1 MESAILK
8 KALCVILML
17 AMVIS
22 MVPTVFAAELQE
34 RAVVGAAGKYVI
46 SQTDYPI
53 TSGVTESQIL
63 LNNAEGNDQVACF
76 MMTAKPQAQISFKA
90 SYHGYYTEGSTPAS
104 RAEKAENLTWG
115 MDRTTDQA
123 ANYEKAT
130 GDKVIFATNG
140 DYYNMQTA
148 QPLGYLV
155 MEGNVVQTDNGLAQ
169 EPYFAVLK
177 DGSFAIRDY
186 GTPLDDVQEAVSG
199 PFYLV
204 KDGVNVANKDDPYL
218 MPRNAIG
225 MKEDGTVVTCV
236 VDGRQAPYSSGLTIW
251 ETAELMLANGVV
263 DCIYLDGGGSA
274 TYASVR
280 EGTEDL
286 IVRNSPSDGPERT
299 VASALLMVSTAPSD
313 GNFDHAS
320 LYPKNQVYTPGSSV
334 QMEAIGVDKT
344 GAPAEVPADLN
355 WYVPAGQGTISEDGI
370 FTAKAGYYGQVDVS
384 LRKGNT
390 VYGTTTLQIA
400 DIDDLYFVGESISL
414 DFNSDSDLGL
424 TAKSEKRFIN
434 YKVGDFTWEINS
446 LTEGVQNAD
455 FGVMNGNI
463 FHTASADQT
472 LNGTVTVSYTKQD
485 GTVLS
490 DTISVEIGK
499 LPVVMQDF
507 EPDEN
512 GQLTAAHFHMGK
524 NTYHYEDSPYGPGYV
539 GDYPE
544 LTVITGGT
552 YSGAPTY
559 TTLTAPYAFTGNYD
573 SAVPAAPIFN
583 ANGYTY
589 YLWPNG
595 TIDQYMAGDLKT
607 ISREDGGQVRSG
619 DYALELDYDYASY
632 NGSANANFYIRYCGE
647 ELNIEG
653 YPTEVGVW
661 IYAPEGTA
669 NYMIACDIAAWN
681 GNGYSTKNLFLTAA
695 NGSPVINWTGWMYC
709 SANIESLHPF
719 ISEEH
724 PLKIRQG
731 EGLFWLSYQPG
742 KQLGG
747 RYNGS
752 LYFDDY
758 RFVYG
763 TNLDDLVNP
772 EITSV
777 SLNGVEIAEDGSTVI
792 DTSSVEIKAL
802 FNDPESKNRSGVDAS
817 KTVMFIDNKNI
828 SVDGSD
834 AEATTRTTLGNG
846 PHTITVQVA
855 DGDGNMANI
864 TRSFTVA
871 AADASNAKITVT
883 APEAVTLG
891 GKYVMEVKADGV
903 VNQVDLSMLNINSDF
918 CKVEPEVAFTE
929 GVTGTSTYTPTGFKK
944 SSLVMNMTA
953 EAGMTGTIATI
964 TFTIPEDVDREV
976 DFFMYQINNITFTDK
991 DGNEGTDAYGLVKK
1005 VVEAY
1010 YDVTIG
1016 PAIVGREITITVT
1029 DINGDLAADVTV
1041 YFNGAEIGKT
1051 NEQGQLTTDVA
1062 KELPALTD
1070 FIVTARSDKGL
1081 SFEAKGTVFTYAGNE
1096 DALPTSIQTIYTANA
1111 STSQTITW
1119 FSNLNYAREKAYI
1132 RFMTEQD
1139 YQKLTRGEGPDTD
1152 YITRRGT
1159 CEPVMFPISKSAA
1172 GFNSVTL
1179 TDLTPDTTYV
1189 YWVGDGSE
1197 GNWSEKCTFHT
1208 EPETKEET
1216 SFYVL
1221 SDTQML
1227 GNPEADE
1234 EAISIMNTVLADI
1247 GAKGADFGIVTG
1259 DYIDNGGTY
1268 GHYQEMLD
1276 LFQNS
1281 AVASVPLLKTLGN
1294 HEYYGDLS
1302 GDVANK
1308 VFSLPGR
1315 DYYSVETNG
1324 VYVAVINN
1332 SADLDEAMQ
1341 WLAED
1346 AAKSECQWKF
1356 LSVHQPAYYTNVNGG
1371 SNAFHEKIPAVA
1383 EAAGI
1388 DIVFSGH
1395 DHSYARTEMLK
1406 DGRVVEDDGTVY
1418 MICGD
1423 MGEKSR
1429 DLNYAA
1435 TNDPN
1440 FHFAMVSQEYEALY
1454 VMVKATAKSLTVT
1467 AYNLDGTIMD
1477 SFTKTVK
1484 EEQPDP
1490 GPDDPD
1496 PTPETHNYVYNR
1508 TIGTLICTD
1517 ADCGMEA
1524 PADYT
1529 GWATDSASGK
1539 KMYFIGGKY
1548 QTGWFTLGDEV
1559 YHFDAKTGEAHIFT
1573 TFNDVKTTCVE
1584 QGYMD
1589 IVCSCGEKEHFE
1601 HAKPSGHVNEQKTTN
1616 DGTVYYVCK
1625 NCGRISKYNLS
1636 FADVMDDDWFA
1647 PNVAYVVENGLFAGR
1662 NALTFDPDTAMT
1674 RVEFVSVI
1682 WRLAGKPEFENT
1694 SKPIYSDCNGNAW
1707 YSAAVNWSTKY
1718 GIINGVGDN
1727 LFDPDG
1733 NITREQI
1740 VTILYRYAEYIKLEH
1755 ESVSADYKS
1764 MFVDGKT
1771 VSEYADQAM
1780 SWAVG
1785 AGLIQG
1791 DEANRIVPQGLATR
1805 AEVATMIMRYHKL
1818 LNAVE

>member
-1 MESAILK
+1 MNHRALK
-8 KALCVILML
+8 RMVCFLLMM
-17 AMVIS
+17 AMLLS
-22 MVPTVFAAELQE
+22 LLPAAFAAEE
-34 RAVVGAAGKYVI
+34 TRSMTAPTGKYI
-46 SQTDYPI
+46 ITQTDYPI
-53 TSGVTESQIL
+53 TTGVTETQIL
-63 LNNAEGNDQVACF
+63 LNNAEGSDQVACY
-76 MMTAKPQAQISFKA
+76 MMTAKPNAQISFKA

-104 RAEKAENLTWG
+104 RAEKANNLTWG

-155 MEGNVVQTDNGLAQ
+155 MEGNVVQTGNGQAE

-177 DGSFAIRDY
+177 DGTFAIRDY
-186 GTPLDDVQEAVSG
+186 GTPLDDVLEAVSG

-225 MKEDGTVVTCV
+225 LKADGTVVTCV
-236 VDGRQAPYSSGLTIW
+236 VDGRQAPYSSGMTIW

-263 DCIYLDGGGSA
+263 NCIYLDGGGSA

-280 EGTEDL
+280 EGTADL
-286 IVRNSPSDGPERT
+286 TVRNSPSDGPERT
-299 VASALLMVSTAPSD
+299 VASALLMVSTALSD
-313 GNFDHAS
+313 GSFDHAS
-320 LYPKNQVYTPGSSV
+320 LYPKNQFYTPGSSV

-355 WYVPAGQGTISEDGI
+355 WYVPSRQGTITADGV
-370 FTAKAGYYGQVDVS
+370 FTAKDGYYGQVEVS
-384 LRKGNT
+384 LRKGSQ

-400 DIDDLYFVGESISL
+400 DIDELYFVGESISL
-414 DFNSDSDLGL
+414 DFDADSDLGL

-434 YKVGDFTWEINS
+434 YKAGDFTWEVKS
-446 LTEGVQNAD
+446 LTEGVQDAD
-455 FGVMNGNI
+455 FGAMNGNI
-463 FHTASADQT
+463 FHTANAEQT
-472 LNGTVTVSYTKQD
+472 LKGTVTVSYTKQD

-490 DTISVEIGK
+490 DTINVEIGK

-507 EPDEN
+507 EPNEN
-512 GQLTAAHFHMGK
+512 GQLTAAHYHMGSNAFHGEGK
-524 NTYHYEDSPYGPGYV
+524 PHGEGYV
-539 GDYPE
+539 GSVPE
-544 LTVITGGT
+544 MEVIVSGT
-552 YSGAPTY
+552 HSGSPVTATI
-559 TTLTAPYAFTGNYD
+559 TAPYVFTGNYET
-573 SAVPAAPIFN
+573 AVPAAPIFN

-607 ISREDGGQVRSG
+607 ISREEGGMVRSG

-647 ELNIEG
+647 EIDIEG

-681 GNGYSTKNLFLTAA
+681 GTKYATKNLFLTAA
-695 NGSPVINWTGWMYC
+695 NGSSVINWTGWMYC
-709 SANIESLHPF
+709 YANIESLHPF

-772 EITSV
+772 EITSI

-792 DTSSVEIKAL
+792 DTGAVEIKAL
-802 FNDPESKNRSGVDAS
+802 FDDPESQNRSGVDAS

-834 AEATTRTTLGNG
+834 TEATTRTTLGNG
-846 PHTITVQVA
+846 PHTITVQVS
-855 DGDGNMANI
+855 DGDGNMANV

-871 AADASNAKITVT
+871 ASDASNAKVTVA

-891 GKYVMEVKADGV
+891 GKYVMKVQADGV
-903 VNQVDLSMLNINSDF
+903 VNQIDLSMININSDF
-918 CKVEPEVAFTE
+918 CAVEPQIVFAK
-929 GVTGTSTYTPTGFKK
+929 GITGTSTYTPTGFKK
-944 SSLVMNMTA
+944 ASLVMSMTS
-953 EAGMTGTIATI
+953 EEGMTGTLATI

-976 DFFMYQINNITFTDK
+976 DFFMYQINNITFIDK

-1010 YDVTIG
+1010 YNVTIG
-1016 PAIVGREITITVT
+1016 PAIVGREVTISVT
-1029 DINGDLAADVTV
+1029 DINGAPAADVTV
-1041 YFNGAEIGKT
+1041 YIDGTEIGKT
-1051 NEQGQLTTDVA
+1051 NGQGQLTTDA
-1062 KELPALTD
+1062 TKEMPALTD

-1096 DALPTSIQTIYTANA
+1096 DALPTSIQTVYTADA

-1132 RFMTEQD
+1132 RYMKEKDFQ
-1139 YQKLTRGEGPDTD
+1139 QITRGEGPDTD
-1152 YITRRGT
+1152 YMTRRGT
-1159 CEPVMFPISKSAA
+1159 CEPVMFPISKSAS

-1179 TDLTPDTTYV
+1179 TGLTPDTTYV

-1216 SFYVL
+1216 SFYVI

-1227 GNPEADE
+1227 GDVEADA
-1234 EAISIMNTVLADI
+1234 EAIAVMNTILADI
-1247 GAKGADFGIVTG
+1247 GTKGVDFGIVTG

-1281 AVASVPLLKTLGN
+1281 AVASKPLLKTLGN

-1302 GDVANK
+1302 GDVANQ

-1346 AAKSECQWKF
+1346 AAQSQCQWKF
-1356 LSVHQPAYYTNVNGG
+1356 LSVHQPPYYTNVNGG
-1371 SNAFHEKIPAVA
+1371 SQSFHEKIPAVA

-1406 DGRVVEDDGTVY
+1406 DGRVAEDDGTVY

-1429 DLNYAA
+1429 NLNYAA
-1435 TNDPN
+1435 TNDPS
-1440 FHFAMVSQEYEALY
+1440 FHFAMVSQEYDALY

-1467 AYNLDGTIMD
+1467 AYNLDGSIVD

-1484 EEQPDP
+1484 EEQPGP

-1496 PTPETHNYVYNR
+1496 PTPEEHNYIYNR
-1508 TIGTLICTD
+1508 ATDTLICAD
-1517 ADCGMEA
+1517 ADCGQEA
-1524 PADYT
+1524 PEDYT
-1529 GWATDSASGK
+1529 GWATDLSSGK
-1539 KMYFIGGKY
+1539 AMYFLGGSYK
-1548 QTGWFTLGDEV
+1548 TGWFQFGEEI
-1559 YHFDAKTGEAHIFT
+1559 YHFDKKTGEAHTLTVLEDI
-1573 TFNDVKTTCVE
+1573 KTTCSE
-1584 QGYMD
+1584 QGHKS
-1589 IVCSCGEKEHFE
+1589 VKCECGETYSMNYSLP
-1601 HAKPSGHVNEQKTTN
+1601 AGHINQSKTTEA
-1616 DGTVYYVCK
+1616 GETYYVCTL
-1625 NCGRISKYNLS
+1625 CGRTSKYDLT
-1636 FADVMDDDWFA
+1636 FLDVEDTDWFA
-1647 PNVAYVVENGLFAGR
+1647 PNIEYVVKAGLFHGR
-1662 NALTFDPDTAMT
+1662 NAMTFDPNTPMSRAELVT
-1674 RVEFVSVI
+1674 VL
-1682 WRLAGKPEFENT
+1682 WRNAGNHDSENATNT
-1694 SKPIYSDCNGNAW
+1694 SFVDCATSSW
-1707 YSAAVNWSTKY
+1707 YTNAVNWAAKE
-1718 GIINGVGDN
+1718 GIVNGVGEN
-1727 LFDPDG
+1727 RFDPDG
-1733 NITREQI
+1733 KVTREQLA
-1740 VTILYRYAEYIKLEH
+1740 TILFRYAKTLGRNTEARADFAVFKDG
-1755 ESVSADYKS
+1755 SKVS
-1764 MFVDGKT
+1764 
-1771 VSEYADQAM
+1771 
-1780 SWAVG
+1780 SWAKEAMQWAVAEG
-1785 AGLIQG
+1785 IIAGSKDGGKLYL
-1791 DEANRIVPQGLATR
+1791 DPQGEGTR
-1805 AEVATMIMRYHKL
+1805 AQVATLLMRFIQ
-1818 LNAVE
+1818 NEE

>member
-1 MESAILK
+1 MDHRTLK
-8 KALCVILML
+8 RMVCFLLTVAML
-17 AMVIS
+17 LSLLPAA
-22 MVPTVFAAELQE
+22 FAAEE
-34 RAVVGAAGKYVI
+34 TRGITAPTGKYI
-46 SQTDYPI
+46 ITQTDYPI
-53 TSGVTESQIL
+53 TTGVTETQIL
-63 LNNAEGNDQVACF
+63 LNNAEGSDQVACY
-76 MMTAKPQAQISFKA
+76 MMTAKPNAQISFKA

-104 RAEKAENLTWG
+104 RAEKANNLTWG

-155 MEGNVVQTDNGLAQ
+155 MEGNVVQTGNGQAE

-177 DGSFAIRDY
+177 DGTFAIRDY
-186 GTPLDDVQEAVSG
+186 GTPLDDVLEAVSG

-225 MKEDGTVVTCV
+225 LKADGTVVTCV
-236 VDGRQAPYSSGLTIW
+236 VDGRQAPYSSGMTIW

-263 DCIYLDGGGSA
+263 NCIYLDGGGSA

-280 EGTEDL
+280 EGTADL
-286 IVRNSPSDGPERT
+286 TVRNSPSDGPERT
-299 VASALLMVSTAPSD
+299 VASALLMVSTALSD
-313 GNFDHAS
+313 GSFDHAS

-355 WYVPAGQGTISEDGI
+355 WYVPSQQGTITADGV
-370 FTAKAGYYGQVDVS
+370 FTAKDGYYGQVEVS
-384 LRKGNT
+384 LRKGSQ

-400 DIDDLYFVGESISL
+400 DIDELYFVGESISL
-414 DFNSDSDLGL
+414 DFDADSDLGL

-434 YKVGDFTWEINS
+434 YKAGDFTWEVKS
-446 LTEGVQNAD
+446 LTEGVQDAD
-455 FGVMNGNI
+455 FGAMNGNI
-463 FHTASADQT
+463 FHTANAEQT
-472 LNGTVTVSYTKQD
+472 LKGTVTVSYTKQD

-490 DTISVEIGK
+490 DTINVEIGK

-507 EPDEN
+507 EPNEN
-512 GQLTAAHFHMGK
+512 GQLTAAHYHMGSNAFHGEGK
-524 NTYHYEDSPYGPGYV
+524 PHGEGYV
-539 GDYPE
+539 GSVPE
-544 LTVITGGT
+544 MEVIVSGTHSGSPVTATV
-552 YSGAPTY
+552 
-559 TTLTAPYAFTGNYD
+559 TAPYVFTGNYET
-573 SAVPAAPIFN
+573 AVPAAPIFN

-607 ISREDGGQVRSG
+607 ISREEGGMVRSG

-647 ELNIEG
+647 EIDIEG

-681 GNGYSTKNLFLTAA
+681 GTKYATKNLFLTAA
-695 NGSPVINWTGWMYC
+695 NGSSVINWTGWMYC
-709 SANIESLHPF
+709 YANIESLHPF

-731 EGLFWLSYQPG
+731 EGMFWLSYQPG

-772 EITSV
+772 EITSI

-792 DTSSVEIKAL
+792 DTGAVEIKAL
-802 FNDPESKNRSGVDAS
+802 FDDPESQNRSGVDAS

-834 AEATTRTTLGNG
+834 TEATTRTTLGNG
-846 PHTITVQVA
+846 PHTITVQVS
-855 DGDGNMANI
+855 DGDGNMANV

-871 AADASNAKITVT
+871 ASDASNAKVTVA

-891 GKYVMEVKADGV
+891 GKYVMKVQADGV
-903 VNQVDLSMLNINSDF
+903 VNQIDLSMININSDF
-918 CKVEPEVAFTE
+918 CAVEPQIVFAK
-929 GVTGTSTYTPTGFKK
+929 GITGTSTYTPTGFKK
-944 SSLVMNMTA
+944 ASLVMSMTS
-953 EAGMTGTIATI
+953 EEGMTGTLATI

-976 DFFMYQINNITFTDK
+976 DFFMYQINNITFIDK

-1010 YDVTIG
+1010 YNVTIG
-1016 PAIVGREITITVT
+1016 PAIVGREVTITVT
-1029 DINGDLAADVTV
+1029 DINGAPAADVTV
-1041 YFNGAEIGKT
+1041 YIDGTEIGKT
-1051 NEQGQLTTDVA
+1051 NGQGQLTTDA
-1062 KELPALTD
+1062 TKEMPALTD

-1096 DALPTSIQTIYTANA
+1096 DALPTSIQTVYTADA

-1132 RFMTEQD
+1132 RYMKEKDFQ
-1139 YQKLTRGEGPDTD
+1139 QLTRGEGPDTD
-1152 YITRRGT
+1152 YMTRRGI
-1159 CEPVMFPISKSAA
+1159 CEPVMFPISKSAS

-1179 TDLTPDTTYV
+1179 TGLTPDTTYV

-1216 SFYVL
+1216 SFYVI

-1227 GNPEADE
+1227 GDVEADA
-1234 EAISIMNTVLADI
+1234 EAIAVMNTILADI
-1247 GAKGADFGIVTG
+1247 GTKGVDFGIVTG

-1281 AVASVPLLKTLGN
+1281 AVASKPLLKTLGN

-1302 GDVANK
+1302 GDVANQ

-1346 AAKSECQWKF
+1346 AAQSQCQWKF
-1356 LSVHQPAYYTNVNGG
+1356 LSVHQPPYYTNVNGG
-1371 SNAFHEKIPAVA
+1371 SQSFHEKIPAMA

-1406 DGRVVEDDGTVY
+1406 DGRVAEDDGTVY

-1429 DLNYAA
+1429 NLNYAA
-1435 TNDPN
+1435 TNDPS
-1440 FHFAMVSQEYEALY
+1440 FHFAMVSQEYDALY

-1467 AYNLDGTIMD
+1467 AYNLDGSIVD

-1484 EEQPDP
+1484 EEQPGP

-1496 PTPETHNYVYNR
+1496 PTPEEHNYIYNR
-1508 TIGTLICTD
+1508 ATDTLICAD
-1517 ADCGMEA
+1517 ADCGQEA
-1524 PADYT
+1524 PEDYT
-1529 GWATDSASGK
+1529 GWATDLSSGK
-1539 KMYFIGGKY
+1539 AMYFLGGSYK
-1548 QTGWFTLGDEV
+1548 TGWFQFGEEI
-1559 YHFDAKTGEAHIFT
+1559 YHFDKKTGEAHTLTVLEDI
-1573 TFNDVKTTCVE
+1573 KTTCAE
-1584 QGYMD
+1584 QGHKS
-1589 IVCSCGEKEHFE
+1589 VKCECGETYSMNYSL
-1601 HAKPSGHVNEQKTTN
+1601 PTGHNNETKTNEEGET
-1616 DGTVYYVCK
+1616 YYVCTL
-1625 NCGRISKYNLS
+1625 CGRTSKYNLT
-1636 FADVMDDDWFA
+1636 FLDVEDDDWFA
-1647 PNVAYVVENGLFAGR
+1647 PNIDYVVKAGLFHGR
-1662 NALTFDPDTAMT
+1662 NAIYFDPNTPMT
-1674 RVEFVSVI
+1674 RAELVTVLWRNAGNHDSENDTEVSFVDCA
-1682 WRLAGKPEFENT
+1682 AG
-1694 SKPIYSDCNGNAW
+1694 SW
-1707 YSAAVNWSTKY
+1707 YTNAVNWAAKE
-1718 GIINGVGDN
+1718 GIVNGVGEN
-1727 LFDPDG
+1727 RFDPNG
-1733 NITREQI
+1733 KVTREQLA
-1740 VTILYRYAEYIKLEH
+1740 TILFRYAETLGRDTEAKADFAGFEDG
-1755 ESVSADYKS
+1755 SKVS
-1764 MFVDGKT
+1764 
-1771 VSEYADQAM
+1771 
-1780 SWAVG
+1780 SWAKDAMQWAVAEG
-1785 AGLIQG
+1785 IIAGSEDGGKLYLAPRG
-1791 DEANRIVPQGLATR
+1791 EATR
-1805 AEVATMIMRYHKL
+1805 AQVATMLMRFVQ
-1818 LNAVE
+1818 NEE